1 MKKNQKYILPKE
13 VSIPDRKWPDCILDQ
28 SPIWCSVDLRD
39 GNQALPDPLT
49 PYNNIPFSSIFTI
62 YISGLEIIT
71 LPKLSVLPQYIYP
84 PSVVCCIW

>member
-39 GNQALPDPLT
+39 GNRLYQ
-49 PYNNIPFSSIFTI
+49 IH
-62 YISGLEIIT
+62 
-71 LPKLSVLPQYIYP
+71 
-84 PSVVCCIW
+84 